1 MKNFLLRFV
10 LPPAYAVGLL
20 TAFALFQAN
29 DLADLAAFT
38 AIALIY
44 AYIFAGLPAL
54 AFAGIMGRL
63 QRRGFRHG
71 GVRLLAAMLLG
82 FAAGFAIG
90 LVFNGQEPFTLF
102 LPLGVATGLLVEL
115 TVI

>member
-1 MKNFLLRFV
+1 
-10 LPPAYAVGLL
+10 
-20 TAFALFQAN
+20 
-29 DLADLAAFT
+29 
-38 AIALIY
+38 
-44 AYIFAGLPAL
+44 
-54 AFAGIMGRL
+54 
-63 QRRGFRHG
+63 

-115 TVI
+115 TVIVFEHRRRHPVAP